1 MRGIGLADSKIL
13 VVKDE
18 NISSYGFGDD
28 HPFGP
33 DRHGAFHR
41 YLTDSGISNL
51 VHLAASGYIA
61 VRADIE
67 RFHTNEYIDRVIAH
81 CQLGKGFLDNGDTP
95 AIQGLY
101 ESSLAVVGASLFVT
115 EEIISGR
122 FKRAFVPIA
131 GLHHAKRDSAG
142 GFCVF
147 NDIGVVIETLRKIH
161 GVNRIAYIDI
171 DAHHG
176 DGVYYSYEEDPNL
189 IFVDVHEDGRFLFPG
204 TGFPEEIGIGPAK
217 GTKKNISLKPGDGD
231 VVFQENW
238 SHIQAFLD
246 DSEPEFFI
254 LQCGADSL
262 LGDPITNLA
271 LSERSHYLAA
281 KSLTVLAE
289 KHAKGRIIAL
299 GGGGYNRDNI
309 GRAWTQVV
317 KAFVDHP

>member
-61 VRADIE
+61 VREDIE

-204 TGFPEEIGIGPAK
+204 TGFPEEIGIGPAE

-281 KSLTVLAE
+281 QSLTVLAE

>member
-1 MRGIGLADSKIL
+1 MVDSKIL
-13 VVKDE
+13 VVKDD
-18 NISSYGFGDD
+18 NIASYGFGDD

-41 YLTDSGISNL
+41 YLAGSGVASL
-51 VHLAASGYIA
+51 AHLAASEYIA

-67 RFHTNEYIDRVIAH
+67 RFHTSEYIDRVIAQ
-81 CQLGKGFLDNGDTP
+81 CQLGKGFLDAGDTP

-101 ESSLAVVGASLFVT
+101 ESSLAVVGASLFAV
-115 EEIISGR
+115 EEILSER
-122 FKRAFVPIA
+122 FTRAFVPIA
-131 GLHHAKRDSAG
+131 GLHHARRNSAG

-147 NDIGVVIETLRKIH
+147 NDIGVVIETLRQTH
-161 GVNRIAYIDI
+161 GINRIAYVDI

-176 DGVYYSYEEDPNL
+176 DGVYYSYERDPDL
-189 IFVDVHEDGRFLFPG
+189 IFVDVHEDGHFLYPG
-204 TGFPEEIGIGPAK
+204 TGFAEEIGIGPAA

-231 VVFQENW
+231 VEFQEEW
-238 SHIQAFLD
+238 SHIETFLD
-246 DSEPEFFI
+246 DSAPDFFI

-262 LGDPITNLA
+262 LGDPITNLG
-271 LSERSHYLAA
+271 LSEKSHYLAA
-281 KSLTVLAE
+281 KSLTALAE
-289 KHAKGRIIAL
+289 KHAQGRIVAF

>member
-13 VVKDE
+13 VVKDD
-18 NISSYGFGDD
+18 NIASYGFGND

-41 YLTDSGISNL
+41 YLTDSGVSSL
-51 VHLAASGYIA
+51 VHLAASEYMA

-81 CQLGKGFLDNGDTP
+81 CQLGKGFLDDGDTP

-122 FKRAFVPIA
+122 FKKAFVPIA
-131 GLHHAKRDSAG
+131 GLHHARRNSAG

-161 GVNRIAYIDI
+161 GINRIAYIDI

-176 DGVYYSYEEDPNL
+176 DGVYYSYEKDPNL
-189 IFVDVHEDGRFLFPG
+189 IFVDIHEDGRFLYPG
-204 TGFPEEIGIGPAK
+204 TGFAEEIGIGPAK

-231 VVFQENW
+231 VEFQKNW
-238 SHIQAFLD
+238 SHIQTFLD
-246 DSEPEFFI
+246 DSKPEFFI

-271 LSERSHYLAA
+271 LSEKSHYLAA
-281 KSLTVLAE
+281 QSLTVLAE

>member
-41 YLTDSGISNL
+41 YLTDSGISSL

-231 VVFQENW
+231 IVFQENW

-281 KSLTVLAE
+281 QSLTVLAE

>member
-1 MRGIGLADSKIL
+1 M
-13 VVKDE
+13 
-18 NISSYGFGDD
+18 
-28 HPFGP
+28 
-33 DRHGAFHR
+33 
-41 YLTDSGISNL
+41 
-51 VHLAASGYIA
+51 
-61 VRADIE
+61 
-67 RFHTNEYIDRVIAH
+67 
-81 CQLGKGFLDNGDTP
+81 
-95 AIQGLY
+95 
-101 ESSLAVVGASLFVT
+101 VGASLFVT

-281 KSLTVLAE
+281 QSLTVLAE

>member
-281 KSLTVLAE
+281 QSLTVLAE

-317 KAFVDHP
+317 KAFVDQG

>member
-1 MRGIGLADSKIL
+1 MRGIGLVDSKIL
-13 VVKDE
+13 VVNDN
-18 NISSYGFGDD
+18 NIASYGFGDD

-41 YLTDSGISNL
+41 YLTDSGISSL
-51 VHLAASGYIA
+51 VHLAASDYIA
-61 VRADIE
+61 VRADVE
-67 RFHTNEYIDRVIAH
+67 RYHTSEYIDQVIAQ

-115 EEIISGR
+115 EEVISGR

-131 GLHHAKRDSAG
+131 GLHHARRNSAG

-147 NDIGVVIETLRKIH
+147 NDIGVVIETLRKIY

-189 IFVDVHEDGRFLFPG
+189 IFVDVHEDGRFLYPG
-204 TGFPEEIGIGPAK
+204 TGFPEEIGIGLAK

-231 VVFQENW
+231 VVFQDNW
-238 SHIQAFLD
+238 SEIETFLD
-246 DSEPEFFI
+246 DAQPDFFI

-271 LSERSHYLAA
+271 LSEKSHYLTAQ
-281 KSLTVLAE
+281 SLTVLAE

-309 GRAWTQVV
+309 GRAWVQVV
-317 KAFVDHP
+317 KAFVDHG

>member
-161 GVNRIAYIDI
+161 RVNRIAYIDI

-281 KSLTVLAE
+281 QSLTVLAE

>member
-281 KSLTVLAE
+281 QSLTELAE

>member
-204 TGFPEEIGIGPAK
+204 TGFPEETGIGPAK

-281 KSLTVLAE
+281 QSLAVLAE

>member
-13 VVKDE
+13 VIKDE
-18 NISSYGFGDD
+18 NISTYGFGDD

-33 DRHGAFHR
+33 DRHSAFHR
-41 YLTDSGISNL
+41 YLTDSGISSL

-204 TGFPEEIGIGPAK
+204 TGFPEEIGIGSAI
-217 GTKKNISLKPGDGD
+217 GTKKNISLKPRDGD

-238 SHIQAFLD
+238 THIQAFLD

-281 KSLTVLAE
+281 QSLTVLAE

>member
-281 KSLTVLAE
+281 QSLTVLAE

-299 GGGGYNRDNI
+299 GGGGYNSDNI

-317 KAFVDHP
+317 KALVDHP

>member
-1 MRGIGLADSKIL
+1 MVDSKIL
-13 VVKDE
+13 VVKDD
-18 NISSYGFGDD
+18 NIASYGFGED

-41 YLTDSGISNL
+41 YLAASGVASL
-51 VHLAASGYIA
+51 VHLAASEYIA

-67 RFHTNEYIDRVIAH
+67 RFHTSEYIDRVIAH

-95 AIQGLY
+95 AIRGLY
-101 ESSLAVVGASLFVT
+101 ESSLAVVGASLFAA
-115 EEIISGR
+115 EEILSER

-131 GLHHAKRDSAG
+131 GLHHARRNSAG

-147 NDIGVVIETLRKIH
+147 NDIGVVIETLRQTH
-161 GVNRIAYIDI
+161 GINRIAYVDI

-176 DGVYYSYEEDPNL
+176 DGVYYSYERDPDL
-189 IFVDVHEDGRFLFPG
+189 IFVDVHEDGHFLYPG
-204 TGFPEEIGIGPAK
+204 TGFAEEIGIGPAE

-231 VVFQENW
+231 VEFQKEW
-238 SHIQAFLD
+238 PHIETFLD
-246 DSEPEFFI
+246 DSAPDFFI

-262 LGDPITNLA
+262 LGDPITNLG
-271 LSERSHYLAA
+271 LSEKSHYLAA
-281 KSLTVLAE
+281 KSLTALAE
-289 KHAKGRIIAL
+289 KHAQGRIVAF

>member
-189 IFVDVHEDGRFLFPG
+189 IYVDVHEDGRFLFPG
-204 TGFPEEIGIGPAK
+204 TGFPEEIGIGSAI

-238 SHIQAFLD
+238 THIQAFLD

-281 KSLTVLAE
+281 QSLTVLAE

>member
-13 VVKDE
+13 VIKDE

-41 YLTDSGISNL
+41 YLTDSGISSL

-281 KSLTVLAE
+281 QSLTVLAE

>member
-204 TGFPEEIGIGPAK
+204 TGFPEEIGIGTAK

-281 KSLTVLAE
+281 QSLTVLAE

>member
-238 SHIQAFLD
+238 THIQAFLD

-281 KSLTVLAE
+281 QSLTVLAE

>member
-1 MRGIGLADSKIL
+1 LVDSKIL
-13 VVKDE
+13 VVKDD
-18 NISSYGFGDD
+18 NIASYGFGDD

-41 YLTDSGISNL
+41 YLAASGVASL
-51 VHLAASGYIA
+51 VHLAASEYIA

-67 RFHTNEYIDRVIAH
+67 RFHTSEYIDRVIAQ
-81 CQLGKGFLDNGDTP
+81 CQLGIGFLDAGDTP
-95 AIQGLY
+95 AIRGLY
-101 ESSLAVVGASLFVT
+101 ESSLAVVGASLFAA
-115 EEIISGR
+115 EEILSER

-131 GLHHAKRDSAG
+131 GLHHARRNSAG

-147 NDIGVVIETLRKIH
+147 NDIGVVIETLRQTH
-161 GVNRIAYIDI
+161 GINRIAYVDI

-176 DGVYYSYEEDPNL
+176 DGVYYSYERDPDL
-189 IFVDVHEDGRFLFPG
+189 IFVDVHEDGHFLYPG
-204 TGFPEEIGIGPAK
+204 TGFAEEIGIGPAE

-231 VVFQENW
+231 VEFQKEW
-238 SHIQAFLD
+238 SHIETFLD
-246 DSEPEFFI
+246 DSAPDFFI

-262 LGDPITNLA
+262 LGDPITNLG
-271 LSERSHYLAA
+271 LSEKSHYLAA
-281 KSLTVLAE
+281 KSLTALAE
-289 KHAKGRIIAL
+289 KHAQGRIVAF

>member
-41 YLTDSGISNL
+41 YLTDSGISSL

-281 KSLTVLAE
+281 QSLTVLAE

>member
-13 VVKDE
+13 VVKDD
-18 NISSYGFGDD
+18 NIASYGFGDD

-41 YLTDSGISNL
+41 YLTDSGVSSL
-51 VHLAASGYIA
+51 VHLAASEYMA

-67 RFHTNEYIDRVIAH
+67 RFHTSEYIDRVIAQ
-81 CQLGKGFLDNGDTP
+81 CQLGKGFLDAGDTP

-101 ESSLAVVGASLFVT
+101 ESSLAVVGASLFAV
-115 EEIISGR
+115 EEILSER
-122 FKRAFVPIA
+122 FTRAFVPIA
-131 GLHHAKRDSAG
+131 GLHHARRNSAG

-147 NDIGVVIETLRKIH
+147 NDIGVVIETLRQTH
-161 GVNRIAYIDI
+161 GINRIAYVDI

-176 DGVYYSYEEDPNL
+176 DGVYYSYERDPDL
-189 IFVDVHEDGRFLFPG
+189 IFVDVHEDGHFLYPG
-204 TGFPEEIGIGPAK
+204 TGFAEEIGIGPAA

-231 VVFQENW
+231 VEFQEEW
-238 SHIQAFLD
+238 PHIETFLD
-246 DSEPEFFI
+246 DSEPDFFI

-262 LGDPITNLA
+262 LGDPITNLG
-271 LSERSHYLAA
+271 LSEKSHYLAA
-281 KSLTVLAE
+281 KSLTALAE
-289 KHAKGRIIAL
+289 KHAQGRIVAF

>member
-51 VHLAASGYIA
+51 VHLAASDYIA
-61 VRADIE
+61 VRADIK

-231 VVFQENW
+231 VVFQEHW

-281 KSLTVLAE
+281 QSLTVLAE

>member
-18 NISSYGFGDD
+18 NISSYGFGYD
-28 HPFGP
+28 HRFGP

-41 YLTDSGISNL
+41 YLTDSGISSL

-147 NDIGVVIETLRKIH
+147 NDIGVVIETLREIH
-161 GVNRIAYIDI
+161 GINRIAYIDI
-171 DAHHG
+171 DADHG
-176 DGVYYSYEEDPNL
+176 DGVYYSYEEDPDL

-281 KSLTVLAE
+281 QSLTVLAE

>member
-13 VVKDE
+13 VIKDE

-51 VHLAASGYIA
+51 VHLAASDYIA

-281 KSLTVLAE
+281 QSLTVLAE

>member
-13 VVKDE
+13 VVKDD
-18 NISSYGFGDD
+18 NIAAYGFGDD

-41 YLTDSGISNL
+41 YLSDSGISSL
-51 VHLAASGYIA
+51 VHLATSEYIA

-81 CQLGKGFLDNGDTP
+81 CQLGKGFLDDGDTP

-115 EEIISGR
+115 AEIISGR

-131 GLHHAKRDSAG
+131 GLHHARRNSAG

-204 TGFPEEIGIGPAK
+204 TGFPEEIGIGLAI

-238 SHIQAFLD
+238 SCIHTFLD
-246 DSEPEFFI
+246 DFEPEFFI

-281 KSLTVLAE
+281 QSLTVLAE

>member
-51 VHLAASGYIA
+51 VHLAGSGYIA

-204 TGFPEEIGIGPAK
+204 TGFPEEIGIGLAK

-238 SHIQAFLD
+238 SHIHAFLD
-246 DSEPEFFI
+246 HFEPEFFI

-271 LSERSHYLAA
+271 LSEKSHYLAA
-281 KSLTVLAE
+281 QSLSLLAE